1 MTKRKNLER
10 NGVFLD
16 KNFALGLVMLKPV
29 RKNGTF
35 HWTACN
41 AYFLHCE
48 LILRVDGGDW

>member
-29 RKNGTF
+29 GKMEHFIGQLVMLTF
-35 HWTACN
+35 CTASS
-41 AYFLHCE
+41 F
-48 LILRVDGGDW
+48 